1 MSRLGVFQ
9 IPGEFKSED
18 KWFRYF
24 NRKQAVVLVICGIID
39 YRVVMSASSKGM
51 LVPVLIAMI
60 LFTLIIMGAVM
71 IRLPVDVMFLS
82 GGGLTMDEMLV
93 RLLYRRINRCIY
105 TKNYDEKYAGDL

>member
-24 NRKQAVVLVICGIID
+24 NRKQAIVLVICGIID
-39 YRVVMSASSKGM
+39 YRVVMSASGKGM
-51 LVPVLIAMI
+51 LVPALIAMI
-60 LFTLIIMGAVM
+60 LFTLIIMGSVM
-71 IRLPVDVMFLS
+71 IRLPVDVMFLT

-93 RLLYRRINRCIY
+93 RLLHRRINRCIY
-105 TKNYDEKYAGDL
+105 TKNYDEKYAGEL